1 MSEIRRRQRP
11 GEQARQQMPAA
22 QQQMVNREPVQQ
34 TPVTMRPGIM
44 PEAEVRPVRDAQAE
58 ASFQG
63 GSRMAAQSIA
73 AAATG
78 AEDMG
83 PQQAQTRIGREDV
96 LKAVKVLNKY
106 KAGKASVDNRIIRA
120 QEWWKLRNW
129 EMIKEER
136 GTNGATEQKSATAW
150 LWYSIVTK
158 HADMMDSFP
167 EPVILPRM
175 EDDKDQAQILSE
187 VIPVVLKQ
195 NKFPDTY
202 DKTMWQKLQEG
213 TGCYHVGWD
222 KGKMGGL
229 GDISITNVNLLQIFW
244 EPGVE
249 DIQESENLFFTRLM
263 DNRRLEQMY
272 PQLEGKLGR
281 AQLVAKKYRTDDS
294 VDTTDKSVVVDWYYH
309 RWDGGKKILHYC
321 QFVSDEILYATE
333 NDPQAVNGLYDDGEY
348 PFVFDPLFSV
358 KGSPAGYGYIDIGKD
373 CQTDVDTINQA
384 MVVNSVVTSTPR
396 YFVQSDGGINE
407 EEFADLSKPFVHC
420 DGSLGETSLR
430 QIETSGIQGNAMS
443 MYDRKIEELK
453 YITSN
458 TDVNNGATPNGVTAA
473 SAIAALQETS
483 GRTSKD
489 TNRGNYRA
497 FDKVT
502 ELVISRLR
510 QFYTA
515 PRWFRILG
523 QNGQEQFVRWSN
535 AEITAQ
541 QLEGGMGM
549 APGMRQP
556 VFDIDVRSQRE
567 SAYTT
572 MSQNEL
578 AIQFNGMGVFNPQM
592 TDQSLMMLDMM
603 DFKGK
608 QELMQKIQAMGTLQD
623 SLMQVAQIAMAL
635 AQKYDPAVAEQLAM
649 VLQGLSS
656 DAGMIG
662 QAAKG
667 GKMPAGMPTE
677 VEPAEA
683 GKPSDTSSRVR
694 NARAQVENSTRV

>member
-1 MSEIRRRQRP
+1 MSEIRRRKRPEEQR
-11 GEQARQQMPAA
+11 QAMPAEMGQRTAKPA
-22 QQQMVNREPVQQ
+22 QRN
-34 TPVTMRPGIM
+34 VTAAQPAVM
-44 PEAEVRPVRDAQAE
+44 PEAEVRPVRDAAAE

-63 GSRMAAQSIA
+63 GSRMAAQSIS

-78 AEDMG
+78 REDMG
-83 PQQAQTRIGREDV
+83 PEQAQTRIGREDV
-96 LKAVKVLNKY
+96 LKAMKVLNKY

-129 EMIKEER
+129 EMIREER
-136 GTNGATEQKSATAW
+136 GTQGATEQKSATAW

-175 EDDKDQAQILSE
+175 AEDKDQAQILSE

-195 NKFPDTY
+195 NKFADTY

-222 KGKMGGL
+222 KSKMGGI

-272 PQLEGKLGR
+272 PQLEGKLKG
-281 AQLVAKKYRTDDS
+281 AILVAKKYRTDDS
-294 VDTTDKSVVVDWYYH
+294 VDTSEKSVVVDWYYH

-321 QFVSDEILYATE
+321 QFVSDQILYATE
-333 NDPQAVNGLYDDGEY
+333 NDPEAQNGLYDDGEY
-348 PFVFDPLFSV
+348 PFVFDPLYTV

-420 DGSLGETSLR
+420 DGSLGEQSLR
-430 QIETSGIQGNAMS
+430 QIETTGIQGNAMS

-489 TNRGNYRA
+489 TNRGNYLA

-515 PRWFRILG
+515 PRYFRILG

-535 AEITAQ
+535 AEIQAQ

-549 APGMRQP
+549 MPGMRQP

-578 AIQFNGMGVFNPQM
+578 AIQFNQMGVFNPQM

-608 QELMQKIQAMGTLQD
+608 EELMTKLQAMGTLQD
-623 SLMQVAQIAMAL
+623 SLMQIAQIAMAL
-635 AQKYDPAVAEQLAM
+635 AQKYDPAVAQQLAA
-649 VLQGLSS
+649 VLQGLTTE
-656 DAGMIG
+656 AGMIG
-662 QAAKG
+662 QNQDA
-667 GKMPAGMPTE
+667 KMPAGMPGS
-677 VEPAEA
+677 VDPAEA